1 MTNST
6 DKEASLPTD
15 KDESVSREF
24 QLKQLMSEH
33 MNDLV
38 HTYKTFFQMSVKER
52 KLGKYIDGTAAV
64 GAAILT
70 GNLFL
75 NIVPTYV
82 SIGTAIVIGIA
93 SGVSTLFEFESQ
105 ANDYENAGD
114 AYNSLFKEFKQYY
127 RLIYTDP
134 SIPYEEKRDKL
145 EKLTERHRRLNSLT
159 PTTDDKV
166 YKNIDTEDIL
176 SNIQTTDDERANLL
190 YTPSETEAE

>member
-6 DKEASLPTD
+6 DEEVSLPTE

-52 KLGKYIDGTAAV
+52 KRGKYIDGTAAV

-127 RLIYTDP
+127 RLVYTDP

-159 PTTDDKV
+159 PATDDKV
-166 YKNIDTEDIL
+166 YKEIDTDDIL
-176 SNIQTTDDERANLL
+176 ANIQTTDDERANLL
-190 YTPSETEAE
+190 YSPSETETE

>member
-6 DKEASLPTD
+6 DEGASLPTE

-38 HTYKTFFQMSVKER
+38 HTYKAFFQMSVKER
-52 KLGKYIDGTAAV
+52 KRGKYIDATASV

-127 RLIYTDP
+127 RLVYTDP
-134 SIPYEEKRDKL
+134 SIPYNEKREKL

-166 YKNIDTEDIL
+166 YNEIDTEDIL
-176 SNIQTTDDERANLL
+176 TNIQTTDDERANLL
-190 YTPSETEAE
+190 YTHSETEAE